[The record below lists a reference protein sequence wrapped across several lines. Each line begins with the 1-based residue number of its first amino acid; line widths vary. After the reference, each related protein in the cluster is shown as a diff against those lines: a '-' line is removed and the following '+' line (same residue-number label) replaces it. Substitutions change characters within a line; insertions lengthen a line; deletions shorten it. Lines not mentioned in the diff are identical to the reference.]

1 MQMNKTIFIT
11 GAAKR
16 IGKEIALTFKEM
28 GWNIIIHYNS
38 SKQNADDL
46 AEEINRDNPN
56 SAKTVQGNLD
66 VKEDIE
72 KILDE
77 IHNFFPSIDLLIN
90 NASTF
95 YPTPIEEISEDHWN
109 KLIGSNLKG
118 PLFLIQGLKEKLK
131 ASKGSIINITDTN
144 LTKGVANYSIYSAA
158 KAGLEA
164 VTKGL
169 ARELAPDI
177 KVNAIAPGAMLE
189 PPDVEW
195 TDEQKDI
202 VIQSIPLKRM
212 GSEKDI
218 AEAVKFLASSE
229 YITGQIIKVDGG
241 RSL

>member
-1 MQMNKTIFIT
+1 MNKTIFIT

-16 IGKEIALTFKEM
+16 IGKEIALTFKEL

-38 SKQNADDL
+38 SKKDADDL
-46 AEEINRDNPN
+46 ANEINKDNPN

-66 VKEDIE
+66 IKEDVQ
-72 KILDE
+72 KILSE
-77 IHNFFPSIDLLIN
+77 VSKTFPSIDVLVN

-95 YPTPIEEISEDHWN
+95 YPTPIDEISEDHWER
-109 KLIGSNLKG
+109 LIGSNLKG
-118 PLFLIQGLKEKLK
+118 PLFLIQGLKKQLQ

-144 LTKGVANYSIYSAA
+144 LSKGVPNFSIYSAA

-164 VTKGL
+164 ITKGL

-189 PPDVEW
+189 PPDVTW
-195 TDEQKDI
+195 TEEQKNK
-202 VIQSIPLKRM
+202 VIENIPLNRM

-218 AEAVKFLASSE
+218 ADAVSFLARSE

>member
-1 MQMNKTIFIT
+1 MNKTIFIT

-16 IGKEIALTFKEM
+16 IGKEIALTLKEL

-38 SKQNADDL
+38 SKEAADDL
-46 AEEINRDNPN
+46 AAEINN
-56 SAKTVQGNLD
+56 SNVDSAVTVQGNLD
-66 VKEDIE
+66 VKEDVE
-72 KILDE
+72 KIINEVLDA
-77 IHNFFPSIDLLIN
+77 FPSIDLLIN

-95 YPTPIEEISEDHWN
+95 YPTPIDDISEDHWE

-118 PLFLIQGLKEKLK
+118 PMFLIKGLKQKLK
-131 ASKGSIINITDTN
+131 ESNGSIINITDTN
-144 LTKGVANYSIYSAA
+144 LSKGVANYSIYSAA

-164 VTKGL
+164 ITKGL
-169 ARELAPDI
+169 ARELAPEI

-189 PPDVEW
+189 PPDVTW
-195 TDEQKDI
+195 TEEQKNK
-202 VIQSIPLKRM
+202 VIDSIPLKRM

-218 AEAVKFLASSE
+218 AEAVKFLADSD

>member
-1 MQMNKTIFIT
+1 MNKTIFIT

-16 IGKEIALTFKEM
+16 IGKEIALTFKEL

-38 SKQNADDL
+38 SKKDADDL
-46 AEEINRDNPN
+46 ADQINKDNPD

-72 KILDE
+72 KILNE
-77 IHNFFPSIDLLIN
+77 VGEMFPTIDLLVN
-90 NASTF
+90 NASAF
-95 YPTPIEEISEDHWN
+95 YPTPINEISENNW
-109 KLIGSNLKG
+109 KELIGSNLKG

-144 LTKGVANYSIYSAA
+144 LIKGVANYSIYSAA

-169 ARELAPDI
+169 ARELAPEI

-189 PPDVEW
+189 PTDIKW
-195 TDEQKDI
+195 TDEQRDK
-202 VIQSIPLKRM
+202 VIKTIPLNRM

-218 AEAVKFLASSE
+218 ANTVEFLAHSE

-241 RSL
+241 KSL

>member
-1 MQMNKTIFIT
+1 MNKTIFIT

-16 IGKEIALTFKEM
+16 IGKEIALTFKEL

-38 SKQNADDL
+38 SKNDADNL
-46 AEEINRDNPN
+46 ADQINKDNPN

-66 VKEDIE
+66 VKEDVQ
-72 KILDE
+72 KILNEVNDA
-77 IHNFFPSIDLLIN
+77 FPSIDLLIN

-95 YPTPIEEISEDHWN
+95 YPTPIDEISEDHWER
-109 KLIGSNLKG
+109 LIGSNLKG
-118 PLFLIQGLKEKLK
+118 PLFLIQGLKEQLK
-131 ASKGSIINITDTN
+131 SSKGSIINITDTN
-144 LTKGVANYSIYSAA
+144 LSKGVPNFSIYSAA

-164 VTKGL
+164 ITKGL

-189 PPDVEW
+189 PPDVTW
-195 TDEQKDI
+195 TEEQKNK
-202 VIQSIPLKRM
+202 VIENIPLNRM

-218 AEAVKFLASSE
+218 ADAVSFLAHSE

>member
-1 MQMNKTIFIT
+1 MNKTIFIT

-16 IGKEIALTFKEM
+16 IGKEIALTFKEL

-38 SKQNADDL
+38 SKNDADNL
-46 AEEINRDNPN
+46 ADQINKDNPN

-66 VKEDIE
+66 VKEDVQ
-72 KILDE
+72 KILNEVNDA
-77 IHNFFPSIDLLIN
+77 FPSIDLLIN

-95 YPTPIEEISEDHWN
+95 YPTPIDEISEDHWE

-131 ASKGSIINITDTN
+131 KSNGSIINITDTN

-164 VTKGL
+164 ITKGL
-169 ARELAPDI
+169 ARELAPEI

-189 PPDVEW
+189 PPDVTW
-195 TDEQKDI
+195 TEEQKNK
-202 VIQSIPLKRM
+202 VIETIPLKRM

-218 AEAVKFLASSE
+218 ANAVKFLANSE
-229 YITGQIIKVDGG
+229 YITGQTIKVDGG

>member
-1 MQMNKTIFIT
+1 MNKTIFIT

-16 IGKEIALTFKEM
+16 IGKEIALTFKEL

-38 SKQNADDL
+38 SKKDADDL
-46 AEEINRDNPN
+46 ADQINKDNPN

-66 VKEDIE
+66 IKEDVQ
-72 KILDE
+72 KILSE
-77 IHNFFPSIDLLIN
+77 VGETFPSIDVLVN

-95 YPTPIEEISEDHWN
+95 YPTPIDEISEDHWER
-109 KLIGSNLKG
+109 LIGSNLKG
-118 PLFLIQGLKEKLK
+118 PLFLIQGLKEQLK
-131 ASKGSIINITDTN
+131 SSKGSIINITDTN
-144 LTKGVANYSIYSAA
+144 LSKGVPNFSIYSAA

-164 VTKGL
+164 ITKGL

-189 PPDVEW
+189 PPDVTW
-195 TDEQKDI
+195 TEEQKNK
-202 VIQSIPLKRM
+202 VIENIPLNRM

-218 AEAVKFLASSE
+218 ADAVSFLARSE

>member
-1 MQMNKTIFIT
+1 MKKTIFIT
-11 GAAKR
+11 GGAKR
-16 IGKEIALTFKEM
+16 IGKEIALNFKEL

-38 SKQNADDL
+38 SKEDAEDL
-46 AEEINRDNPN
+46 ANRINKDNPD

-66 VKEDIE
+66 VQKDIE
-72 KILDE
+72 KILNEVDGM
-77 IHNFFPSIDLLIN
+77 FPTIDLLIN

-95 YPTPIEEISEDHWN
+95 YPTPIDEISEDHWK

-118 PLFLIQGLKEKLK
+118 PLFLIHGLKNELK
-131 ASKGSIINITDTN
+131 KSQGSIINITDTN

-164 VTKGL
+164 ITKGL
-169 ARELAPDI
+169 ARELAPEI
-177 KVNAIAPGAMLE
+177 KVNAIAPGAILE
-189 PPDVEW
+189 PPDVSWSE
-195 TDEQKDI
+195 EQKNK
-202 VIQSIPLKRM
+202 VIENIPLKRM

-218 AEAVKFLASSE
+218 SNAVKFLSYSK

>member
-1 MQMNKTIFIT
+1 MNKTIFIT

-16 IGKEIALTFKEM
+16 IGKEIALTFKEL

-38 SKQNADDL
+38 SKKDADDL
-46 AEEINRDNPN
+46 ADQINKDNPN

-66 VKEDIE
+66 IKEDIQ
-72 KILDE
+72 KILSEVSDA
-77 IHNFFPSIDLLIN
+77 FPSVDLLVN

-95 YPTPIEEISEDHWN
+95 YPTPIDEISEDHWE
-109 KLIGSNLKG
+109 KLVGSNLKG

-131 ASKGSIINITDTN
+131 ESNGSIINITDTN

-164 VTKGL
+164 ITKGL
-169 ARELAPDI
+169 ARELAPEI
-177 KVNAIAPGAMLE
+177 KVNAIAPGAMLQ
-189 PPDVEW
+189 PPDVTW
-195 TDEQKDI
+195 TEEQKNK
-202 VIQSIPLKRM
+202 VVESIPLKRM

-218 AEAVKFLASSE
+218 ANTVKFLAHSE
-229 YITGQIIKVDGG
+229 YITGQTIKVDGG

>member
-1 MQMNKTIFIT
+1 MNKTIFIT

-16 IGKEIALTFKEM
+16 IGKEIALTFKEL

-38 SKQNADDL
+38 SKSDADNL
-46 AEEINRDNPN
+46 ADQINKDNPN

-66 VKEDIE
+66 VKEDVQ
-72 KILDE
+72 KIINE
-77 IHNFFPSIDLLIN
+77 VNNSFPSIDLLIN

-95 YPTPIEEISEDHWN
+95 YPTPIDEISEDHWE

-118 PLFLIQGLKEKLK
+118 PLFLIQGLKKNLK
-131 ASKGSIINITDTN
+131 KSNGSIINITDTN

-164 VTKGL
+164 ITKGL
-169 ARELAPDI
+169 ARELAPEI

-189 PPDVEW
+189 PPDVTW
-195 TDEQKDI
+195 TEEQKNK
-202 VIQSIPLKRM
+202 VIENIPLKRM
-212 GSEKDI
+212 GSERDI
-218 AEAVKFLASSE
+218 ANAVKFLANSE
-229 YITGQIIKVDGG
+229 YITGQTIKVDGG

>member
-1 MQMNKTIFIT
+1 MNKTIFIT

-16 IGKEIALTFKEM
+16 IGKEIALTFKEL

-38 SKQNADDL
+38 SKSDADNL
-46 AEEINRDNPN
+46 ADQINKNNPN

-66 VKEDIE
+66 VKEDVQ
-72 KILDE
+72 KIINE
-77 IHNFFPSIDLLIN
+77 VNNSFPSIDLLIN

-95 YPTPIEEISEDHWN
+95 YPTPIDEISEDHWE

-118 PLFLIQGLKEKLK
+118 PLFLIQGLKENLK
-131 ASKGSIINITDTN
+131 KSNGSIINITDTN

-164 VTKGL
+164 ITKGL
-169 ARELAPDI
+169 ARELAPEI

-189 PPDVEW
+189 PPDVTW
-195 TDEQKDI
+195 TEEEKI
-202 VIQSIPLKRM
+202 RVIENIPLKRM

-218 AEAVKFLASSE
+218 ANAVKFLANSE
-229 YITGQIIKVDGG
+229 YITGQTIKVDGG

>member
-1 MQMNKTIFIT
+1 MNKTIFIT

-16 IGKEIALTFKEM
+16 IGKEIALTFKEL

-38 SKQNADDL
+38 SKSDADNL
-46 AEEINRDNPN
+46 ADQINKNNPN

-66 VKEDIE
+66 VKEDVQ
-72 KILDE
+72 KIINE
-77 IHNFFPSIDLLIN
+77 VNNSFPSIDLLIN

-95 YPTPIEEISEDHWN
+95 YPTPIDEISEDHWE

-118 PLFLIQGLKEKLK
+118 PLFLIQGLKENLK
-131 ASKGSIINITDTN
+131 KSNGSIINITDTN

-164 VTKGL
+164 ITKGL
-169 ARELAPDI
+169 ARELAPEI

-189 PPDVEW
+189 PPDVTW
-195 TDEQKDI
+195 TEEQKNK
-202 VIQSIPLKRM
+202 VIDNIPLKRM

-218 AEAVKFLASSE
+218 ANAVKFLANSE
-229 YITGQIIKVDGG
+229 YITGQTIKVDGG

>member
-1 MQMNKTIFIT
+1 MNKTILIT

-16 IGKEIALTFKEM
+16 IGKEIALTFKEL

-38 SKQNADDL
+38 SKKDADDL
-46 AEEINRDNPN
+46 ADQINKDNPD

-72 KILDE
+72 KILNE
-77 IHNFFPSIDLLIN
+77 VGEMFPTIDLLVN
-90 NASTF
+90 NASAF
-95 YPTPIEEISEDHWN
+95 YPTPIDEISENNWEE
-109 KLIGSNLKG
+109 LIGSNLKG

-144 LTKGVANYSIYSAA
+144 LIKGVANYSIYSAA

-169 ARELAPDI
+169 ARELAPEI

-189 PPDVEW
+189 PTDIKW
-195 TDEQKDI
+195 TDEQRDK
-202 VIQSIPLKRM
+202 VIKTIPLNRM

-218 AEAVKFLASSE
+218 ANTVEFLAHSK

-241 RSL
+241 KSL

>member
-1 MQMNKTIFIT
+1 MNKTIFIT

-16 IGKEIALTFKEM
+16 IGKQIALTFKDM

-38 SKQNADDL
+38 SQKDADNL
-46 AEEINRDNPN
+46 AEQINKDNPD
-56 SAKTVQGNLD
+56 SAKTVRGNLN

-72 KILDE
+72 KILNE
-77 IHNFFPSIDLLIN
+77 IHKLFPSIDLLIN

-95 YPTPIEEISEDHWN
+95 YPTPIEEISEQHWD

-118 PLFLIQGLKEKLK
+118 PLFLIKGLKEKLK
-131 ASKGSIINITDTN
+131 ASNGSIINITDTN

-164 VTKGL
+164 ITKGL

-177 KVNAIAPGAMLE
+177 KVNAIAPGAILE
-189 PPDVEW
+189 PTDVKWSE
-195 TDEQKDI
+195 DQKNE
-202 VIQSIPLKRM
+202 VIASIPLNRM

-218 AEAVKFLASSE
+218 AEAVRFLASSE

>member
-1 MQMNKTIFIT
+1 MNKTIFIT

-16 IGKEIALTFKEM
+16 IGKEIALTFKEL

-38 SKQNADDL
+38 SKNDADNL
-46 AEEINRDNPN
+46 ADQINKDNPN

-66 VKEDIE
+66 VKEDVQ
-72 KILDE
+72 KILNEVNDA
-77 IHNFFPSIDLLIN
+77 FPSIDLLIN

-95 YPTPIEEISEDHWN
+95 YPTPIDEISEDHWE

-131 ASKGSIINITDTN
+131 KSNGSIINITDTN

-164 VTKGL
+164 ITKGL
-169 ARELAPDI
+169 ARELAPEI

-189 PPDVEW
+189 PPDVTW
-195 TDEQKDI
+195 TEEQKNR
-202 VIQSIPLKRM
+202 VIETIPLKRM

-218 AEAVKFLASSE
+218 ANAVKFLANSE
-229 YITGQIIKVDGG
+229 YITGQTIKVDGG

>member
-1 MQMNKTIFIT
+1 MNKTIFIT
-11 GAAKR
+11 GAARR
-16 IGKEIALTFKEM
+16 IGKEIALTFSEM

-38 SKQNADDL
+38 SKKDANDL
-46 AEEINRDNPN
+46 AKQINSVNPD

-66 VKEDIE
+66 IKEDIE
-72 KILDE
+72 KILNDIE
-77 IHNFFPSIDLLIN
+77 NFFPSIDLLIN

-95 YPTPIEEISEDHWN
+95 YPTPIEEISDDHWDN
-109 KLIGSNLKG
+109 LIGSNLKG
-118 PLFLIQGLKEKLK
+118 PLFLIKGLKEKLK
-131 ASKGSIINITDTN
+131 VSKGSIINITDTN
-144 LTKGVANYSIYSAA
+144 LLKGIANYSIYSAA

-164 VTKGL
+164 ITKGL

-189 PPDVEW
+189 PPGVEW
-195 TDEQKDI
+195 TEEQKNN
-202 VIQSIPLKRM
+202 VIKSIPLNRM

-218 AEAVKFLASSE
+218 AEAVKFLTFSE

>member
-1 MQMNKTIFIT
+1 MNKTIFIT

-16 IGKEIALTFKEM
+16 IGKEIALTFKEL

-38 SKQNADDL
+38 SKKDADDL
-46 AEEINRDNPN
+46 ADQINKDNPD

-72 KILDE
+72 KILNE
-77 IHNFFPSIDLLIN
+77 VGEMFPTIDLLVN
-90 NASTF
+90 NASAF
-95 YPTPIEEISEDHWN
+95 YPTPIDEISENNWEE
-109 KLIGSNLKG
+109 LIGSNLKG

-144 LTKGVANYSIYSAA
+144 LIKGVANYSIYSAA

-169 ARELAPDI
+169 ARELAPEI

-189 PPDVEW
+189 PTDIKW
-195 TDEQKDI
+195 TDEQRDK
-202 VIQSIPLKRM
+202 VIKTIPLNRM

-218 AEAVKFLASSE
+218 ANTVEFLAHSE

-241 RSL
+241 KSL

>member
-1 MQMNKTIFIT
+1 MNKTILIT

-16 IGKEIALTFKEM
+16 IGKEIALTFKEL

-38 SKQNADDL
+38 SKKDADDL
-46 AEEINRDNPN
+46 ADQINKDNPD

-72 KILDE
+72 KILNE
-77 IHNFFPSIDLLIN
+77 VGEMFPTIDLLVN
-90 NASTF
+90 NASAF
-95 YPTPIEEISEDHWN
+95 YPTPIDEISENNW
-109 KLIGSNLKG
+109 KELIGSNLKG

-169 ARELAPDI
+169 ARELAPEI

-189 PPDVEW
+189 PTDIKW
-195 TDEQKDI
+195 TDEQRDK
-202 VIQSIPLKRM
+202 VIKTIPLNRM

-218 AEAVKFLASSE
+218 ANTVEFLAHSK

-241 RSL
+241 KSL

>member
-1 MQMNKTIFIT
+1 MNKTIFIT

-16 IGKEIALTFKEM
+16 IGKEIALTFKEL

-38 SKQNADDL
+38 SKKDADEL
-46 AEEINRDNPN
+46 ADQINKDNPN

-66 VKEDIE
+66 IKEDVQ
-72 KILDE
+72 KILSEVSDA
-77 IHNFFPSIDLLIN
+77 FPSVDLLVN

-95 YPTPIEEISEDHWN
+95 YPTPIDEISEDHWE
-109 KLIGSNLKG
+109 KLVGSNLKG

-131 ASKGSIINITDTN
+131 ESNGSIINITDTN

-164 VTKGL
+164 ITKGL
-169 ARELAPDI
+169 ARELAPEI

-189 PPDVEW
+189 PPDVTW
-195 TDEQKDI
+195 TEEQKNR
-202 VIQSIPLKRM
+202 VIESIPLKRM

-218 AEAVKFLASSE
+218 ANAVKFLAHSE

>member
-1 MQMNKTIFIT
+1 MNKTIFIT

-16 IGKEIALTFKEM
+16 IGKEIALTFKEL

-38 SKQNADDL
+38 SKNDADNL
-46 AEEINRDNPN
+46 ADQINKDNPN

-66 VKEDIE
+66 VKEDVQ
-72 KILDE
+72 KILNEVNDA
-77 IHNFFPSIDLLIN
+77 FPSIDLLIN

-95 YPTPIEEISEDHWN
+95 YPTPIDEISEDHWE

-131 ASKGSIINITDTN
+131 TSNGSIINITDTN

-164 VTKGL
+164 ITKGL
-169 ARELAPDI
+169 ARELAPEI

-189 PPDVEW
+189 PPDVTW
-195 TDEQKDI
+195 TEEQKNR
-202 VIQSIPLKRM
+202 VIETIPLKRM

-218 AEAVKFLASSE
+218 ANAVKFLAHSE